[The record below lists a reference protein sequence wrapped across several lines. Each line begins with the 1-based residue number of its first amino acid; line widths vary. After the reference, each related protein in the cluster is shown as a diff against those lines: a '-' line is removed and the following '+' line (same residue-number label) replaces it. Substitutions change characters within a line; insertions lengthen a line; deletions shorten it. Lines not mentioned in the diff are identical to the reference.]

1 MRNDRG
7 DLRSDRQDLHADNNV
22 GNHAAN
28 QRSMSDASQ
37 TQPRAQTVV
46 DQRNEARNMHAATSA
61 QRTDTIG
68 TAGRHPDMTADA
80 LAKSNAGT
88 NGKPPTPQHTHAW
101 YHIWW

>member
-1 MRNDRG
+1 
-7 DLRSDRQDLHADNNV
+7 
-22 GNHAAN
+22 
-28 QRSMSDASQ
+28 MSDASQ

-61 QRTDTIG
+61 QRTDTVG